1 MGREGSLMDLMNLGE
16 LIPGDWETLR
26 EEVNSFLL
34 NKPKNTQI
42 SYKSDLTK
50 FFKFLTLIHVHPLS
64 CKQIHIE
71 EYMKFVSLKG
81 GKIINNEGTPAKDR
95 TFNRKL
101 ASIKSF
107 YNFLGEKR
115 VIALDPSAFVS
126 FRSMP
131 FRVETNDLSNKNVAE
146 LLNLIP
152 SDNFKH
158 ARDKALMATFFY
170 TGLRK
175 SEIQNLKVS
184 DYKNYKDKKIFRVKV
199 KGGYEKDIPVNPE
212 LVKHLEHYLKLA
224 KKEDRELSPDSSLFV
239 ALNGNAVGIS
249 GEGIH
254 KIFMKWV
261 RKLRLGYKVSPHS
274 ARATFIGALSDMGVS
289 LESSADIV
297 GHKDPKMTKAYIKR
311 RKELS
316 ESPVFEMRF

>member
-1 MGREGSLMDLMNLGE
+1 MDLINRDDTSVQ
-16 LIPGDWETLR
+16 DWEVLR
-26 EEVNSFLL
+26 DEINSFLL
-34 NKPKNTQI
+34 NKPVNTQL
-42 SYKSDLTK
+42 SYKNDLSK
-50 FFKFLTLIHVHPLS
+50 FFKFLSLIHVEPLH

-81 GKIINNEGTPAKDR
+81 GRIVDNQGTPAKDR

-101 ASIKSF
+101 ATIKSF
-107 YNFLGEKR
+107 YSFLGAKR
-115 VIALDPSAFVS
+115 VISIDPSAFVV

-131 FRVETNDLSNKNVAE
+131 FKVETNDLSNKKVNE

-158 ARDKALMATFFY
+158 SRDKALMAMFFY

-175 SEIQNLKVS
+175 SEIKNLLID
-184 DYKNYKDKKIFRVKV
+184 DYKNYKDKKVLKVRV
-199 KGGYEKDIPVNPE
+199 KGGYEKDIPVNSE
-212 LVKHLEHYLKLA
+212 LVQILEHYLKTA
-224 KKEDRELSPDSSLFV
+224 KSEGREILPGSSIFV
-239 ALNGNAVGIS
+239 SLTGGTKGIS

-261 RKLRLGYKVSPHS
+261 RKLKLGYKVSPHS

-289 LESSADIV
+289 LDASAEIV

-311 RKELS
+311 RKELND
-316 ESPVFEMRF
+316 SPVFDMKY

>member
-1 MGREGSLMDLMNLGE
+1 MGREGSLMDIINGHASNLQDFD
-16 LIPGDWETLR
+16 ILR
-26 EEVNSFLL
+26 EEINSFLL
-34 NKPKNTQI
+34 NKPHNTQI
-42 SYKSDLTK
+42 SYKNDLSK
-50 FFKFLTLIHVHPLS
+50 FFKFLSLIHVEPLH

-81 GKIINNEGTPAKDR
+81 GRIVDNQGTPAKDR

-101 ASIKSF
+101 ATIKSF
-107 YNFLGEKR
+107 YSFLGAKR
-115 VIALDPSAFVS
+115 VIAVDPTAFVI

-131 FRVETNDLSNKNVAE
+131 FKVETNDLSNKKVSE
-146 LLNLIP
+146 LLSLIP
-152 SDNFKH
+152 FDNFKH
-158 ARDKALMATFFY
+158 SRDRALIAMFFY

-175 SEIQNLKVS
+175 SEIKNLLID
-184 DYKNYKDKKIFRVKV
+184 DYKNYKDKKILKVRV
-199 KGGYEKDIPVNPE
+199 KGGYEKDIPVNQE
-212 LVKHLEHYLKLA
+212 LALHIEHYLKTA
-224 KKEDRELSPDSSLFV
+224 KAGGFEIKSGSALFLPLS
-239 ALNGNAVGIS
+239 GNPKGIS

-261 RKLRLGYKVSPHS
+261 RKLKLGYKVSPHS

-289 LESSADIV
+289 LDASADIV

-316 ESPVFEMRF
+316 DSPVFDMKY